1 MAYGIQID
9 TANGNTQI
17 DSNTNGK
24 GLIVIDEGTSSSL
37 PSAVDLS
44 EVFVFARPSATTGQ
58 NYLAIDRGTPNAA
71 GEQTVDF
78 KKSNGTA
85 LNVDYIIA
93 KVANVQTESSSGY
106 GVQIFNNEGD
116 LAFDSGLFTG
126 DGGFGVTDFLGAY
139 QGSGQY
145 DLITTADRNYALI
158 NSTNHELE
166 TDTGLNLFFVFVST
180 TNASYSQ
187 KGIYFA
193 GRFQYQPFGEPIQ
206 YAAITNLGAILIAE
220 AGSV

>member
-1 MAYGIQID
+1 MSYGIQLD
-9 TANGNTQI
+9 SGNGNVQI

-24 GLIVIDEGTSSSL
+24 GLIVVDSGTASSL
-37 PSAVDLS
+37 PSAVNLS
-44 EVFVFARPSATTGQ
+44 EVFVFARPTATTGQ
-58 NYLAIDRGTPNAA
+58 NYLAVDRGTPNAN
-71 GEQTVDF
+71 GEQTIDF

-93 KVANVQTESSSGY
+93 KVSNVQTAASSGY
-106 GVQIFNNEGD
+106 GVQIFNIDGD
-116 LAFDSGLFTG
+116 LAFDTGLFTG
-126 DGGFGVTDFLGAY
+126 DGGFGVTDFLAAY
-139 QGSGQY
+139 AGSGQY

-166 TDTGLNLFFVFVST
+166 TSVGLNLFFVFVST
-180 TNASYSQ
+180 TNPSYSQ

-193 GRFQYQPFGEPIQ
+193 GRFQFQPFGEPIQ
-206 YAAITNLGAILIAE
+206 YQAITNLGAILIAE